1 MLSTADM
8 SVSVAATVFALIV
21 PAELPD
27 KTFVASLVLATRF
40 RAVPV
45 VIGAAL
51 AFAVQAAIAVA
62 AGSAVSLL
70 PATPVHAVTAAI
82 FALGAVLMLRATADS
97 AGEERAVEAEI
108 ADIPAAPSTRRVLLT
123 SFVVLFIAEWG
134 DLTQLLTASL
144 SAKYHQPVSVFIG
157 SWLGLVAVGIL
168 AVTGGKAMLRLI
180 PLKWVQ
186 RIAALAFGVVAVITA
201 LEAAGVM

>member
-1 MLSTADM
+1 MGLT
-8 SVSVAATVFALIV
+8 VAATVFVLIV

-51 AFAVQAAIAVA
+51 GFAVQAGIAVG

-70 PATPVHAVTAAI
+70 PAAPVHAVTAAI
-82 FALGAVLMLRATADS
+82 FALGTVLMLRSTGDP
-97 AGEERAVEAEI
+97 AGEEREVEAEI
-108 ADIPAAPSTRRVLLT
+108 AEVPAEPSTRRVILT
-123 SFVVLFIAEWG
+123 SFLVLFLAEWG

-144 SAKYHQPVSVFIG
+144 SAKYHQPIAVFFG
-157 SWLGLVAVGIL
+157 SWLGLVAVAIL
-168 AVTGGKAMLRLI
+168 AVTGGKALLRVI
-180 PLKWVQ
+180 PLQWVR
-186 RIAALAFGVVAVITA
+186 RIAATAFAAVAVITA
-201 LEAAGVM
+201 LEAASVL

>member
-1 MLSTADM
+1 M
-8 SVSVAATVFALIV
+8 SLSVAATVFALIV

-45 VIGAAL
+45 MIGAAL
-51 AFAVQAAIAVA
+51 GFAAQAGIAVG

-82 FALGAVLMLRATADS
+82 FALGAVLMLRAASDP
-97 AGEERAVEAEI
+97 AVEEREIEAEL
-108 ADIPAAPSTRRVLLT
+108 ADIPAAPSTRRVIIT

-144 SAKYHQPVSVFIG
+144 SAKYHQPVSVFLG
-157 SWLGLVAVGIL
+157 SWIGLVVVAIV

-186 RIAALAFGVVAVITA
+186 RLAALAFGVVAVITA